1 MFLHDETPR
10 LPLWIMNTVSL
21 SWDPRRL
28 ALQITGIF
36 GMWLIYKIVDV
47 LIIKPNT
54 SALRDLPGPDG
65 YSLFLGHVPTIVKEP
80 CPVPH
85 ERWAAQYG
93 PTFQLRGILLARRL
107 FSMDPRAVA
116 HVLNHPYD
124 YPKPRLLRDV
134 LTSILGQGMLAAE
147 GDGHRRQRKI
157 ISPSFGTA
165 QLRELMPIFYSK
177 SNELRDRLL
186 SKVAEGG
193 GRSEEDVLRWLSRM
207 ALDVIGFA
215 GFDYDFNS
223 LAAGESNELAQA
235 SQKLQKSMTTV
246 RKAVGLLDLLQSR
259 IQVLCLI
266 PNERQRLMKKSREVM
281 DRVGME
287 LVQQRKAL
295 LLQESAGEV
304 KSSSVV
310 GRDLLSILVKANMAT
325 DLKDSERMTDD
336 EMMGQINTMIAAG
349 QETTSTSA
357 MWLLYDLSLPQYK
370 HIQTKL
376 RAELASVTS
385 SNPSMEEINA
395 LPYLDAV
402 IRENLRINAP
412 VAGTHRTAAKDD
424 LIPLSTP
431 IVDRNGVKRWEI
443 RVAKGDVMYISLL
456 AMNRDKSIWG
466 EDALEFK
473 PERWLDTNKH
483 PRVNE
488 LPGVYSG
495 LMTFLG
501 GSRHCIGY
509 RFSLLQLKVMIFTLI
524 RSISFTLPD
533 SPPVIIKRSEIVTL
547 PVIKQA
553 DGTEKSAMPL
563 LLSAVS

>member
-1 MFLHDETPR
+1 MAVDNKVLR
-10 LPLWIMNTVSL
+10 LPLWIYGLSL
-21 SWDPRRL
+21 DPRRL
-28 ALQITGIF
+28 ALQFTVLF
-36 GMWLIYKIVDV
+36 LLWLLYKIIDLMV
-47 LIIKPNT
+47 IQPNT

-80 CPVPH
+80 SPVPH
-85 ERWAAQYG
+85 ENWAAQYG
-93 PTFQLRGILLARRL
+93 PTFQLRGILLSRRL

-134 LTSILGQGMLAAE
+134 LTQILGQGMLAAE
-147 GDGHRRQRKI
+147 GDEHRRQRKI

-165 QLRELMPIFYSK
+165 QLRELMPIFYAK

-186 SKVAEGG
+186 NKVTEGS
-193 GRSEEDVLRWLSRM
+193 GRAEEDVLRWLSRM

-215 GFDYDFNS
+215 GFDYDLDS
-223 LAAGESNELAQA
+223 LAAGETNELAQA

-246 RKAVGLLDLLQSR
+246 GLLGLLQSR
-259 IQVLCLI
+259 IQILRLI

-281 DRVGME
+281 DRVGMD
-287 LVQQRKAL
+287 LVQRRKAAL
-295 LLQESAGEV
+295 LHESAGEL

-336 EMMGQINTMIAAG
+336 EMMGQINTMLAAG

-357 MWLLYDLSLPQYK
+357 MWLLYDISLPQYLP
-370 HIQTKL
+370 IQEKL
-376 RAELASVTS
+376 RAELMSVKSKSPT
-385 SNPSMEEINA
+385 MEELNA

-402 IRENLRINAP
+402 VRENLRINAP
-412 VAGTHRTAAKDD
+412 VAGTHRTAARDD
-424 LIPLSTP
+424 VIPLSTP
-431 IVDRNGVKRWEI
+431 IVDRNGVKRHEV
-443 RVAKGDVMYISLL
+443 RVSKGDVMFISML
-456 AMNRDKSIWG
+456 AMNRDKSVWG

-473 PERWLDTNKH
+473 PERWLDPDAH

-501 GSRHCIGY
+501 GPRHCIGY
-509 RFSLLQLKVMIFTLI
+509 RFSILQLKVMIFTLI

-533 SPPVIIKRSEIVTL
+533 PAPVITRRSEIVTL
-547 PVIKQA
+547 PVIKQP
-553 DGTEKSAMPL
+553 DGTERSCMPL
-563 LLSAVS
+563 VLKAV

>member
-65 YSLFLGHVPTIVKEP
+65 YSLFLGHVPTIVKKGSTDHGILTSNDSTSAEP

-310 GRDLLSILVKANMAT
+310 GRDLLSIL
-325 DLKDSERMTDD
+325 
-336 EMMGQINTMIAAG
+336 G